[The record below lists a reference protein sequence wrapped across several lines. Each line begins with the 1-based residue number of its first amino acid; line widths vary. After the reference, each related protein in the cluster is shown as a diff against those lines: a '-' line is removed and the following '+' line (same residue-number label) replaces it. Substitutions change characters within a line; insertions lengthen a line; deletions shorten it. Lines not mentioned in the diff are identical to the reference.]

1 MMGTLATVLAGSKIP
16 TFSDRYRADVE
27 GDIEDV
33 DGVLRIT
40 RIRVAYTL
48 SVPPGK
54 TGEAREALKTY
65 ITKCPAAMSA
75 AAIGGFAAPATTPRK
90 PKAAKSPVGRC
101 RRRAR
106 AAPLVAPMKKRGVT
120 IPPLPPVP
128 RVTVVATIFH
138 RNARVAVVP
147 VAAGAVSIVGTPRPA
162 YVSPT
167 KA

>member
-54 TGEAREALKTY
+54 ADEAREALGTY
-65 ITKCPAAMSA
+65 ITRCPAAMSVRGCIDILDSAEITELPA
-75 AAIGGFAAPATTPRK
+75 AQTFQEP
-90 PKAAKSPVGRC
+90 
-101 RRRAR
+101 
-106 AAPLVAPMKKRGVT
+106 
-120 IPPLPPVP
+120 
-128 RVTVVATIFH
+128 H
-138 RNARVAVVP
+138 
-147 VAAGAVSIVGTPRPA
+147 
-162 YVSPT
+162 
-167 KA
+167 